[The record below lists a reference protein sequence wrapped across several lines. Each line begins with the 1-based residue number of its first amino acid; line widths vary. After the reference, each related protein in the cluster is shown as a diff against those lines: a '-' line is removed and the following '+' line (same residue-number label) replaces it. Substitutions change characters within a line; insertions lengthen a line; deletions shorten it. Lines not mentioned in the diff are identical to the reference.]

1 MKLKRFLFTVLT
13 CIFLAGCAAP
23 QQKDSDSVSV
33 LGVPLNEMKIYQRYG
48 IITVGDWKAA
58 VLEMKANGYISSKDT
73 SHTILFQY
81 LEDRETARKTPSM
94 TALQVRQQREGQRS
108 LTTTA
113 ARTDTSNSAQPAKN
127 KNFLIGTCTTSFK
140 SGCEVRIV
148 ESGLWPASPEL
159 FTYWNQSISEIKII
173 QRKNKNPHYYPM
185 PSVKVPVSY
194 KLISDIEIEVT
205 EDTKGCLI
213 VSRYRKLSG
222 TQLQKTPVSM
232 SGGSCDKGQR
242 IAFDQIKKRGPE
254 VLEQSK

>member
-1 MKLKRFLFTVLT
+1 MKLKRFLFTALT
-13 CIFLAGCAAP
+13 CIVLAGCAAP

-33 LGVPLNEMKIYQRYG
+33 LGVPLNEIKIYQRYG
-48 IITVGDWKAA
+48 INTVGDWKAA

-81 LEDRETARKTPSM
+81 LEDRETARKMPSM
-94 TALQVRQQREGQRS
+94 TALQVRQQ
-108 LTTTA
+108 
-113 ARTDTSNSAQPAKN
+113 N

-222 TQLQKTPVSM
+222 TQLQKTPINM

-242 IAFDQIKKRGPE
+242 IAFDLIKKRGPE
-254 VLEQSK
+254 VLEHSK